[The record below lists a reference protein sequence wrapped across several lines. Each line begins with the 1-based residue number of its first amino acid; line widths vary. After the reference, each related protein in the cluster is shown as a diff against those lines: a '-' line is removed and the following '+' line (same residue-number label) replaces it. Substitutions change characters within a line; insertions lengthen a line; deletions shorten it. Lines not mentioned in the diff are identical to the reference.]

1 MSETFDLTAFIDGSS
16 YPQKTVTVYTN
27 VAALTKAQEL
37 DERINDTVTSE
48 EAAKLEA
55 KLEATRAD
63 IEKSGLV
70 FTLQGM
76 PFRMA
81 QKVADIFNEEEP
93 ATGEQVKDLVEKT
106 ILEVHDSK
114 GAKSSRPNRD
124 MVDTF
129 EERFSPAEFNK
140 LLSGVLEVNFSAATY
155 EAGVDAGFPGGS
167 ADVER

>member
-37 DERINDTVTSE
+37 DAQIDEATDSE
-48 EAAKLEA
+48 TAAKLEA
-55 KLEATRAD
+55 ELTEVRAD
-63 IEKSGLV
+63 IEKSALV

-76 PFRMA
+76 PFRLA

-93 ATGEQVKDLVEKT
+93 ASSEQIKDLIEKT
-106 ILEVHDSK
+106 ILEVHDAK
-114 GAKSSRPNRD
+114 GAKASRPSRE

-129 EERFSPAEFNK
+129 EQRFSPAEFNK
-140 LLSGVLEVNFSAATY
+140 LLGGAVEVNFSAATY
-155 EAGVDAGFPGGS
+155 EAEVDAGFPVGS
-167 ADVER
+167 TDVE